1 MLEYVSEMSEIKQG
15 LIYKK
20 YLVRSISLVIYYLY
34 KLKTSLTS
42 DNVVIIRLTNNSP
55 LTPSLTDEI
64 KPGLTHRD
72 PAEQR
77 LTGYHTLR
85 LGPNH
90 ETPYPALKCME
101 TNTKPRYQL

>member
-20 YLVRSISLVIYYLY
+20 YPVRSISLVIYYLY

-42 DNVVIIRLTNNSP
+42 DNVVIIRLTNNLP
-55 LTPSLTDEI
+55 LTSSLTDET

-72 PAEQR
+72 PAEQY
-77 LTGYHTLR
+77 LTGYHTLK
-85 LGPNH
+85 LGPYH
-90 ETPYPALKCME
+90 ETPYPTLKCVMITTE
-101 TNTKPRYQL
+101 PRKRL

>member
-15 LIYKK
+15 LIYNNTPG
-20 YLVRSISLVIYYLY
+20 RSIPLVIYYLY

-64 KPGLTHRD
+64 KPGLMHRD
-72 PAEQR
+72 PAEQY
-77 LTGYHTLR
+77 LTGYHNLK
-85 LGPNH
+85 LGPYH
-90 ETPYPALKCME
+90 ETPYHALKRMGI
-101 TNTKPRYQL
+101 NSKPKY